1 MCTRA
6 CDHHA
11 VPDVVAELAQ
21 VRLFA
26 RLDEAALT
34 ALAGKVFLRRLARGQ
49 VLFTEGE
56 PSEHLYVVRSGR
68 LRVYVSSPRGD
79 QLVLSVLGVGEALGE
94 LSVLDGR
101 PRSAGVDA
109 LDAVE
114 LIVVSAAEVRALL
127 QSNHEAVMAVALE
140 LASVIRR
147 LTGNAADL
155 VFLDLPRRLAKL
167 LIAQSV
173 TLADGRTDSLLQ
185 MNQSGVAAQLGVTR
199 QSLNRALAGLAKRG
213 WIQVEGVRV
222 RLRDVEAMRRFADS

>member
-6 CDHHA
+6 WDHDA

-26 RLDEAALT
+26 RLDEAALA
-34 ALAGKVFLRRLARGQ
+34 ALAGKVFLRRLSRGQ

-79 QLVLSVLGVGEALGE
+79 QLVLSVLSAGEALGE

-127 QSNHEAVMAVALE
+127 QSNHEALMAVALE